1 MKLSEIYKIA
11 DEIAPKRLSDEYCR
25 LYGAYDNSGVL
36 VDTGDDI
43 KGVLFT
49 LDLSAAAIAKAREMG
64 ANLII
69 THHPVIFN
77 GMKRLDADSIPYRL
91 AAAGISAISAHTNLD
106 KAMGGVNDVLAARL
120 GLTDVEVA
128 ADGITRIGT
137 LPEEMSATAFAA
149 HVAEA
154 LEIPV
159 RAAGNKPVK
168 KVAVCGGGGG
178 GFIAA
183 CFGLADCFVT
193 GEVKHHEWLYAAGH
207 INVIDGGHYSTEVP
221 VVDTLC
227 GWLAEEFPD
236 LQVVPYHEGE
246 SFSVVK

>member
-1 MKLSEIYKIA
+1 MFVKDIFDFLNER
-11 DEIAPKRLSDEYCR
+11 APFDTCEEWDNVGLLVGSGRLPATR
-25 LYGAYDNSGVL
+25 VL
-36 VDTGDDI
+36 VA
-43 KGVLFT
+43 
-49 LDLSAAAIAKAREMG
+49 LDATDGALEAAKAIG
-64 ANLII
+64 ADLIV

-77 GMKRLDADSIPYRL
+77 AMKRLDADSFPYRL

-120 GLTDVEVA
+120 GLNDVEIA

-137 LPEEMSATAFAA
+137 LPEEMSADAFAA
-149 HVAEA
+149 HVAGA
-154 LEIPV
+154 LGMPV

-227 GWLAEEFPD
+227 RWLTEEFPD

-246 SFSVVK
+246 CFAVVE

>member
-1 MKLSEIYKIA
+1 MKVQDIYEFLGEK
-11 DEIAPKRLSDEYCR
+11 AP
-25 LYGAYDNSGVL
+25 YDTCEEWDNVGLLVGSGYLPATRVL
-36 VDTGDDI
+36 VA
-43 KGVLFT
+43 
-49 LDLSAAAIAKAREMG
+49 LDATDGALEAAKAIG
-64 ANLII
+64 ADLII

-77 GMKRLDADSIPYRL
+77 GMKRLDADSMPYRM

-106 KAMGGVNDVLAARL
+106 KAVGGVNDVLAALL
-120 GLTDVEVA
+120 GLTDVEIA

-137 LPEEMSATAFAA
+137 LPEEMSADAFAA
-149 HVAEA
+149 HAAEA
-154 LEIPV
+154 LGMPV
-159 RAAGNKPVK
+159 RAAGDKPVK

-227 GWLAEEFPD
+227 GWLTEAFPD
-236 LQVVPYHEGE
+236 LMVVPYHEGE
-246 SFSVVK
+246 CFSVVK

>member
-1 MKLSEIYKIA
+1 MFVKDIFDFLNER
-11 DEIAPKRLSDEYCR
+11 APFDTCEEWDNVGLLVGSGRLPATR
-25 LYGAYDNSGVL
+25 VL
-36 VDTGDDI
+36 VA
-43 KGVLFT
+43 
-49 LDLSAAAIAKAREMG
+49 LDATDGALEAAKAIG
-64 ANLII
+64 ADLIV

-77 GMKRLDADSIPYRL
+77 AMKRLDADSFPYRL

-120 GLTDVEVA
+120 GLTDVEIA
-128 ADGITRIGT
+128 ADGITRIGI
-137 LPEEMSATAFAA
+137 LPEEMSADAFAA
-149 HVAEA
+149 HVAGA
-154 LEIPV
+154 LGMPV

-227 GWLAEEFPD
+227 RWLTEEFPD

-246 SFSVVK
+246 CFAGVE

>member
-1 MKLSEIYKIA
+1 MKVQDIYEFLGNK
-11 DEIAPKRLSDEYCR
+11 AP
-25 LYGAYDNSGVL
+25 YDTCEEWDNVGLMVGGYDLPATRVL
-36 VDTGDDI
+36 VA
-43 KGVLFT
+43 
-49 LDLSAAAIAKAREMG
+49 LDATDGALDAAKAIG
-64 ANLII
+64 ADLII

-77 GMKRLDADSIPYRL
+77 GMKRLTADSMPYRL

-106 KAMGGVNDVLAARL
+106 KAVGGVNDVLAACL
-120 GLTDVEVA
+120 GLTDVQVA

-137 LPEEMSATAFAA
+137 LPEEMTADAFAA
-149 HVAEA
+149 HVAAA
-154 LEIPV
+154 LDMPV
-159 RAAGNKPVK
+159 RAAGDKPVK

-207 INVIDGGHYSTEVP
+207 INVIDGGHYTTEVP

-227 GWLAEEFPD
+227 RWLTEEFPD
-236 LQVVPYHEGE
+236 LTVVPYHEGE
-246 SFSVVK
+246 CFSVVK

>member
-1 MKLSEIYKIA
+1 MKVQDIYEFLGEK
-11 DEIAPKRLSDEYCR
+11 AP
-25 LYGAYDNSGVL
+25 YDTCEEWDNVGLLVGSGYLPATRVL
-36 VDTGDDI
+36 VA
-43 KGVLFT
+43 
-49 LDLSAAAIAKAREMG
+49 LDATDGALEAAKAIG
-64 ANLII
+64 ADLII

-77 GMKRLDADSIPYRL
+77 SMKRLDADSMPYRM

-106 KAMGGVNDVLAARL
+106 KAVGGVNDVLAALL
-120 GLTDVEVA
+120 GLTDVEIA

-137 LPEEMSATAFAA
+137 LPEEMSADAFAA
-149 HVAEA
+149 HAAEA
-154 LEIPV
+154 LGMPV
-159 RAAGNKPVK
+159 RAAGDKPVK

-227 GWLAEEFPD
+227 GWLTEAFPD

-246 SFSVVK
+246 CFSIVK

>member
-1 MKLSEIYKIA
+1 MKVQDIYDFLGEK
-11 DEIAPKRLSDEYCR
+11 AP
-25 LYGAYDNSGVL
+25 YDTCEEWDNVGLLVGSGYLPVTRVL
-36 VDTGDDI
+36 VA
-43 KGVLFT
+43 
-49 LDLSAAAIAKAREMG
+49 LDATDGALEAAKAIG
-64 ANLII
+64 ADLII

-77 GMKRLDADSIPYRL
+77 GMKRLDADSMPYRM

-106 KAMGGVNDVLAARL
+106 KAAGGVNDVLAARL
-120 GLTDVEVA
+120 GLTDVEIA

-137 LPEEMSATAFAA
+137 LPEEMSACAFAA
-149 HVAEA
+149 HAAGA
-154 LEIPV
+154 LGMPV
-159 RAAGNKPVK
+159 RAAGEKPVK

-227 GWLAEEFPD
+227 RWLAEGFPT

-246 SFSVVK
+246 CFSVVK

>member
-1 MKLSEIYKIA
+1 MFVKDIFDFLNER
-11 DEIAPKRLSDEYCR
+11 APFDTCEEW
-25 LYGAYDNSGVL
+25 DNVGLLVGSGHLPATRVL
-36 VDTGDDI
+36 VA
-43 KGVLFT
+43 
-49 LDLSAAAIAKAREMG
+49 LDATDGALQAAKAIG
-64 ANLII
+64 ADLIV

-77 GMKRLDADSIPYRL
+77 GMKRLDADSFPYRL

-137 LPEEMSATAFAA
+137 LPEEMSADAFAA
-149 HVAEA
+149 HVAGA
-154 LEIPV
+154 LEMPV

-227 GWLAEEFPD
+227 HWLSEGFPD

-246 SFSVVK
+246 CFSVVE

>member
-1 MKLSEIYKIA
+1 MTVKEILDFLGEK
-11 DEIAPKRLSDEYCR
+11 APFDTCEEW
-25 LYGAYDNSGVL
+25 DNVGLLVGSGYQPVTRVL
-36 VDTGDDI
+36 VA
-43 KGVLFT
+43 
-49 LDLSAAAIAKAREMG
+49 LDVTDGALEAAKAVG
-64 ANLII
+64 ADLIV

-77 GMKRLDADSIPYRL
+77 AMKRLDADSFPYRL

-120 GLTDVEVA
+120 GLNDVEIA

-137 LPEEMSATAFAA
+137 LPEEMSADAFAA
-149 HVAEA
+149 HVAGA
-154 LEIPV
+154 LGMPV

-221 VVDTLC
+221 MVDTLC
-227 GWLAEEFPD
+227 RWLTEEFPD

-246 SFSVVK
+246 CFSVVE

>member
-1 MKLSEIYKIA
+1 MFVKDIFDFLNER
-11 DEIAPKRLSDEYCR
+11 APFDTCEEWDNVGLLVGSGRLPATR
-25 LYGAYDNSGVL
+25 VL
-36 VDTGDDI
+36 VA
-43 KGVLFT
+43 
-49 LDLSAAAIAKAREMG
+49 LDATDGALEAAKAIG
-64 ANLII
+64 ADLIV

-77 GMKRLDADSIPYRL
+77 AMKRLDADSFPYRL

-120 GLTDVEVA
+120 GLTDVEIA
-128 ADGITRIGT
+128 ADGITRIGI
-137 LPEEMSATAFAA
+137 LPEEMSADAFAA
-149 HVAEA
+149 HVAGA
-154 LEIPV
+154 LGMPV

-227 GWLAEEFPD
+227 RWLTEEFPD

-246 SFSVVK
+246 CFAVVE